1 MTEGPAA
8 SYRCLAL
15 LVRVVE
21 PRQRHLRRESGQ
33 CGREGASGEEEG
45 SWRTGREG
53 RERSWETVREE
64 REREKQEG
72 S

>member
-21 PRQRHLRRESGQ
+21 SRERHLRRESDQ
-33 CGREGASGEEEG
+33 CGQDGSVGEG
-45 SWRTGREG
+45 GREG
-53 RERSWETVREE
+53 RERSC
-64 REREKQEG
+64 
-72 S
+72 